1 MAAEQ
6 DRINSLLIPITDQ
19 QVLVPQTGLVEVI
32 PREMIQPVKGAE
44 PWLRGMIQWR
54 GQQIP
59 TISLEQM
66 CGRQPRASKDSRYV
80 VLYAIEQIP
89 GLQWYAVE
97 VSGIPHPLRLAP
109 EQLVKGGT
117 RDSDCEIVAANVIA
131 DGQEAVILDP
141 AAIERRIGEQLAR
154 L

>member
-6 DRINSLLIPITDQ
+6 ERINSLLIPITDQ
-19 QVLVPQTGLVEVI
+19 NVLIPQTGLAEVI
-32 PREMIQPVKGAE
+32 PREMIQPLKGVE

-59 TISLEQM
+59 TISVEEM
-66 CGRQPRASKDSRYV
+66 CGRHPRASKDSRYV

-89 GLQWYAVE
+89 GLQWYALE
-97 VSGIPHPLRLAP
+97 VSGIPHPLRLTP
-109 EQLVKGGT
+109 DQVIKGGT
-117 RDSDCEIVAANVIA
+117 RDADCEIVAANVIA

-141 AAIERRIGEQLAR
+141 SVIERRIGEQLAR